1 MTHAEIYEAIESAG
15 LPVAYYAF
23 PEGAVPALPFIVY
36 YYPNSNNFGADDA
49 VYQKIEA
56 LNVELY
62 TKVKDFALEETVEG
76 ALASLGYWEKSET
89 YLTSEEMYEVLYQ
102 TEVMING

>member
-1 MTHAEIYEAIESAG
+1 MTRKEIYDAIAAAG

-23 PEGAVPALPFIVY
+23 PEGSVPPLPFIVY
-36 YYPNSNNFGADDA
+36 YYPNSNNFGADNA

-62 TKVKDFALEETVEG
+62 TEHKDFNTEATVEA
-76 ALASLGYWEKSET
+76 ALASLGFWQKSET
-89 YLTSEEMYEVLYQ
+89 FITSEQMYEVLYQ
-102 TEVMING
+102 TEVLVNG

>member
-1 MTHAEIYEAIESAG
+1 MTREEIYTAIKSAS

-36 YYPNSNNFGADDA
+36 YYPNSNNFGADNA
-49 VYQKIEA
+49 VYQQIEA

-62 TKVKDFALEETVEG
+62 SKDKDFTLEATVEA
-76 ALASLGYWEKSET
+76 ALASIGFWQKSEAFI
-89 YLTSEEMYEVLYQ
+89 TSEGMYEVLYQ
-102 TEVMING
+102 TEVLING